1 MNVECT
7 LEMLQ
12 PELWLVVSMRKRS
25 ESFKSFSADT
35 RFDFCVSLS
44 VHWFVC
50 LFVWA
55 FFFKILL
62 LIFCNSHS
70 WRSLE
75 ISPRLPDQ
83 SLLDVFLFTLVSA
96 SVVRN

>member
-50 LFVWA
+50 LFALSFSKPYSSSSAILTLEGVWKSVQGFQISHYWM
-55 FFFKILL
+55 FF
-62 LIFCNSHS
+62 CSR
-70 WRSLE
+70 W
-75 ISPRLPDQ
+75 
-83 SLLDVFLFTLVSA
+83 
-96 SVVRN
+96 